1 MINMSRRKGRRG
13 RTGEEVQR
21 GGGEGG
27 GEHCHQHFRKGGVKV
42 VCMSLWVCVH
52 VCNGTDECVWIWGY
66 D

>member
-1 MINMSRRKGRRG
+1 MVTNEIWTGRKDSPGYEAQG
-13 RTGEEVQR
+13 W
-21 GGGEGG
+21 